1 MPEHFDIYMIILIG
15 LVSILYA
22 SVGHGGA
29 SGYLAVMA
37 IWALPTDY
45 MKTTALILNIVVS
58 GISFSQYYIKKYFN
72 WKLFYPFALASIPF
86 AYIGGGIHLDPVLY
100 KKILGVILLL
110 PVIRLSGIPI
120 PIKKVKLELNIYIAL
135 LIGSVIGFLS
145 GMLGIGGGIILSPII
160 LLLGWGSAKQTAAVS
175 ALFILVNSLA
185 GLLNN
190 KGWSN
195 IDKVL
200 TYETYILLGV
210 VVGGGIL
217 GAWWGSS
224 KAQETW
230 IKRLLAIGLGIA
242 SIKLIFA

>member
-1 MPEHFDIYMIILIG
+1 MIILIG
-15 LVSILYA
+15 LVSILYS

-45 MKTTALILNIVVS
+45 MKTTALILNIAVS
-58 GISFSQYYIKKYFN
+58 TISFSQYYIKKYFN

-100 KKILGVILLL
+100 KRILGIILLL
-110 PVIRLSGIPI
+110 PVVRLSGIPSPFKNI
-120 PIKKVKLELNIYIAL
+120 KLELNIYIAL
-135 LIGSVIGFLS
+135 LIGSIIGFLS

-160 LLLGWGSAKQTAAVS
+160 LLFGWANAKQTAAVS

-185 GLLNN
+185 GLLND
-190 KGWSN
+190 KGWPN
-195 IDKVL
+195 IEKAL
-200 TYETYILLGV
+200 TIETYMLLCV
-210 VVGGGIL
+210 VIVGGLL

-224 KAQETW
+224 KAQEIW

-242 SIKLIFA
+242 AIKLIFA